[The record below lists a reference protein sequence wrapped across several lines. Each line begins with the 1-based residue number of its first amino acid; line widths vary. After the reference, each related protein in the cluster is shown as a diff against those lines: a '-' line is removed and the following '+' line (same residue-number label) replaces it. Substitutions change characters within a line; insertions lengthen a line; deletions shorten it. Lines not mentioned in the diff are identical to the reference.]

1 MKRYTT
7 IDLFAGA
14 GGLSY
19 GFQQTGKFDI
29 KIAIEHNKYAQET
42 YKKNHPGAEIESD
55 ITQITNDKYKSIK
68 EKCGGQVDIIIGGPP
83 CQGFSNANRQKNELI
98 SGNNQLVNE
107 YIRAVEQLE
116 PRAFVMEN
124 VKMISSSKHKFF
136 CSEQNRRTVEKL
148 GVNLIEESIAIAEAT
163 ICTDEFIDFLKKE
176 NVLNEYLLERKDY
189 NKINTIYRNS
199 KKLDQLKGYFK
210 KHKSSIEKLLKN
222 WDSFEVKFWN
232 KDYEEIFIETK
243 NNLQTFLTYY
253 SEFDKLRN
261 SLKIIIETQKAI
273 YKMKEIRDYRISL
286 LGMKSEKN
294 NICIIVNTYNI
305 IEYVLKKFESMGYIV
320 ERGVLNAVNY
330 GVPQSRE
337 RFIMIG
343 VKKEFLKSDRVEL
356 PKPILKSSEEFYTI
370 RDAIED
376 LEKYQTSVVLDAKPS
391 KKDTNMVTKLNP
403 LQRYLN
409 KGDKVYNHII
419 TDSRETALER
429 FKHLQPGQN
438 FHNLSENLK
447 TTYSEP
453 SRTQN
458 TIYLRL
464 NYETPSGTVLN
475 ARKSMWIHPKMD
487 RAISIREV
495 ARLQSFPDTFVFKG
509 TKDSQYQQIGNAVPP
524 LLGRAIAEKLLEL
537 IGDKPN
543 KKLIDIIVQK

>member
-1 MKRYTT
+1 MYKV

-29 KIAIEHNKYAQET
+29 KVAVEHNKHAQET

-68 EKCGGQVDIIIGGPP
+68 EKYGGSVDVIIGGPP

-98 SGNNQLVNE
+98 CGNNQLVNE

-116 PRAFVMEN
+116 PKAFVMEN
-124 VKMISSSKHKFF
+124 VKMINSNKHKFF
-136 CSEQNRRTVEKL
+136 CSDQDKETVEKL
-148 GVNLIEESIAIAEAT
+148 GVCLNEESIAIAEAT
-163 ICTDEFIDFLKKE
+163 ICTDEFIDFLKREK
-176 NVLNEYLLERKDY
+176 VLKEYLLEQQDFI
-189 NKINTIYRNS
+189 KINTIYRNS
-199 KKLDQLKGYFK
+199 KT
-210 KHKSSIEKLLKN
+210 SELLKKYIMKN
-222 WDSFEVKFWN
+222 EKSIVKILSSWDGFKVKFWSQEYGQLFQEAKERFN
-232 KDYEEIFIETK
+232 IFLKSYEG
-243 NNLQTFLTYY
+243 
-253 SEFDKLRN
+253 FDKLRD
-261 SLKIIIETQKAI
+261 LFKIIIETQKAI
-273 YKMKEIRDYRISL
+273 YKMKEIRDYRITL
-286 LGMKSEKN
+286 IDMAAEKN
-294 NICIIVNTYNI
+294 SICIVVNTYNI
-305 IEYVLKKFESMGYIV
+305 IEYAVKKFKAMGYIV
-320 ERGVLNAVNY
+320 ETGVLNAVNY

-337 RFIMIG
+337 RFIIIG
-343 VKKEFLKSDRVEL
+343 VKKEYLKTDKVEF
-356 PKPILKSSEEFYTI
+356 PKPILKSPDEFYTI

-376 LEKYQTSVVLDAKPS
+376 LAQYQTSVVLETKPIQKYITKS
-391 KKDTNMVTKLNP
+391 SKLNP

-419 TDSRETALER
+419 TDTRETALER
-429 FKHLQPGQN
+429 FKNLQPGQN

-475 ARKSMWIHPKMD
+475 ARKSMWIHPKED

-495 ARLQSFPDTFVFKG
+495 ARLQSFPDTFVFEG

-537 IGDKPN
+537 IGDEPN
-543 KKLIDIIVQK
+543 ERLVDVIIKK

>member
-1 MKRYTT
+1 MYKV

-29 KIAIEHNKYAQET
+29 KIAVEHNKHAQKT

-68 EKCGGQVDIIIGGPP
+68 EKCGGSVDVIIGGPP

-98 SGNNQLVNE
+98 CGNNQLVNE
-107 YIRAVEQLE
+107 YIRAIEQLE
-116 PRAFVMEN
+116 PTAFVMEN
-124 VKMISSSKHKFF
+124 VKMINSSKHKFF
-136 CSEQNRRTVEKL
+136 CSDQDKVIVEKL
-148 GVNLIEESIAIAEAT
+148 GVCLHEESIAIAETT
-163 ICTDEFIDFLKKE
+163 ICTNEFIDFLKREK
-176 NVLNEYLLERKDY
+176 VLKEYLLEQQDY
-189 NKINTIYRNS
+189 IKIKTIYRNS
-199 KKLDQLKGYFK
+199 KTSELLKKYIMK
-210 KHKSSIEKLLKN
+210 NEKLIVKILN
-222 WDSFEVKFWN
+222 GWDGFKVKFWN
-232 KDYEEIFIETK
+232 QEYGQLFQEAKERLNIFLKSYEG
-243 NNLQTFLTYY
+243 
-253 SEFDKLRN
+253 FDKLRD
-261 SLKIIIETQKAI
+261 LFKIIIETQKAI
-273 YKMKEIRDYRISL
+273 YKMKEIRDYRITL
-286 LGMKSEKN
+286 IDMVAEKN
-294 NICIIVNTYNI
+294 SICIVVNTYNI
-305 IEYVLKKFESMGYIV
+305 IEYAVKKFKSIGYIV
-320 ERGVLNAVNY
+320 ETGVLNAVNY

-337 RFIMIG
+337 RFIIIG
-343 VKKEFLKSDRVEL
+343 VKKEYLKTNKVEL
-356 PKPILKSSEEFYTI
+356 PKPILKSPDEFYTI

-376 LEKYQTSVVLDAKPS
+376 LAQYQTSVVLETKPIQKYITKIS
-391 KKDTNMVTKLNP
+391 KLNP

-419 TDSRETALER
+419 TDTRETALER
-429 FKHLQPGQN
+429 FKNLQPGQN

-464 NYETPSGTVLN
+464 NYESPSGTVLN
-475 ARKSMWIHPKMD
+475 ARKSMWIHPKED

-495 ARLQSFPDTFVFKG
+495 ARLQSFPDTFVFEG

-543 KKLIDIIVQK
+543 ERLVDVIIKK